1 MRVYKFFCSFIN
13 LTTCE
18 SFVIINSFLP
28 FFSSFY
34 NSVTHK
40 VTAGAK
46 SFGSFLS
53 GVVNKAGDRIK
64 ETVKHNVRIIRYY
77 IKTQIKF
84 IFFILYSLY
93 LESLI
98 RSKKHSLKINQE
110 KIQKLEFVHGSAI
123 KMKIKL
129 RKKFLAY
136 QA

>member
-1 MRVYKFFCSFIN
+1 MSSSFS
-13 LTTCE
+13 L
-18 SFVIINSFLP
+18 
-28 FFSSFY
+28 FFSSY

-53 GVVNKAGDRIK
+53 GVVNKAGDKIK
-64 ETVKHNVRIIRYY
+64 ETVKHNVRIIWHH
-77 IKTQIKF
+77 IKTYQIQ
-84 IFFILYSLY
+84 IIVIIYSLY

-110 KIQKLEFVHGSAI
+110 KIQKPEYVHGLAI